1 MRLAGFPMVYKQ
13 DSYHENKN
21 FVSGMQLE
29 VMLRTAIIL
38 LILDTMLAIET
49 VGEFRT
55 VRYNNKQLHASFQSH
70 LHARIARGR

>member
-13 DSYHENKN
+13 DSNHENKN

-55 VRYNNKQLHASFQSH
+55 VRYNKQLHASFQSH
-70 LHARIARGR
+70 LHARITRGR